1 MGCLFATN
9 AAVIIAKLTLLF
21 GFSYKKKS
29 FFIGHVRNLG
39 YICSNLNDPKDM
51 KPTEQTIQQ
60 IGRSIK
66 KIAQKFPPD
75 EDTSILTDIHLRVSQ
90 DSGELVAFDDEDR
103 EITRCVVEQW
113 IDNQDEDFYNHITA
127 ILRAETKRM
136 SNTID
141 NMGIMKPFSIVL
153 EDEDQTAI
161 ADLYLADDDTII
173 LGDDLMQG
181 LDQDLDNFFEQL
193 MK

>member
-1 MGCLFATN
+1 
-9 AAVIIAKLTLLF
+9 
-21 GFSYKKKS
+21 
-29 FFIGHVRNLG
+29 
-39 YICSNLNDPKDM
+39 M

-141 NMGIMKPFSIVL
+141 NMGIMKPVSIVL

-161 ADLYLADDDTII
+161 DDIYLADDDTII

-181 LDQDLDNFFEQL
+181 LAQDLDNFFAQL

>member
-1 MGCLFATN
+1 
-9 AAVIIAKLTLLF
+9 
-21 GFSYKKKS
+21 
-29 FFIGHVRNLG
+29 
-39 YICSNLNDPKDM
+39 M

-141 NMGIMKPFSIVL
+141 NMGIMKPFRIVL

>member
-1 MGCLFATN
+1 
-9 AAVIIAKLTLLF
+9 
-21 GFSYKKKS
+21 
-29 FFIGHVRNLG
+29 
-39 YICSNLNDPKDM
+39 M

-136 SNTID
+136 SNTLD
-141 NMGIMKPFSIVL
+141 NLGIMKPSSTVL

>member
-1 MGCLFATN
+1 
-9 AAVIIAKLTLLF
+9 
-21 GFSYKKKS
+21 
-29 FFIGHVRNLG
+29 
-39 YICSNLNDPKDM
+39 M

-153 EDEDQTAI
+153 EDEDQTAN